1 MRNRAGLNFTENY
14 SASVYGTQKIDSQNS
29 EMRRLEKKMLV
40 DSVAALLLLLLPLA
54 GEKRMA
60 PIWSVA
66 VSVVRSA
73 LRRIE

>member
-1 MRNRAGLNFTENY
+1 M
-14 SASVYGTQKIDSQNS
+14 YGTLTAARKIDSLPNS
-29 EMRRLEKKMLV
+29 EMRLEKKMLV
-40 DSVAALLLLLLPLA
+40 YSVAALLLPLA

-60 PIWSVA
+60 PIWSVE

>member
-1 MRNRAGLNFTENY
+1 MRNRAGLNFTENC
-14 SASVYGTQKIDSQNS
+14 SVGVYGTQKIDSPANS

-40 DSVAALLLLLLPLA
+40 DSVAALLLLLPLA

-60 PIWSVA
+60 PIRS
-66 VSVVRSA
+66 SYVRSA

>member
-1 MRNRAGLNFTENY
+1 MRNRAGLNFTE
-14 SASVYGTQKIDSQNS
+14 SVYGTQKIDSPANS
-29 EMRRLEKKMLV
+29 EMRRLEKKKMLV

-60 PIWSVA
+60 PIWSFY
-66 VSVVRSA
+66 VRSA